1 MHPLYYQ
8 ARGMVGQPVYV
19 HHRNGRTYH
28 GTLQS
33 VTEHGIYL
41 MPHAPGA
48 RLASHEEA
56 AKTSCDLNAVL
67 VYYPGAYFGF
77 GALAGLTL
85 GALLW

>member
-8 ARGMVGQPVYV
+8 ARQLVGQPVYV
-19 HHRNGRTYH
+19 HHVCGRTYH

-33 VTEHGIYL
+33 VTSHGVYL
-41 MPHAPGA
+41 LPYAPGA
-48 RLASHEEA
+48 RLASSESPSA
-56 AKTSCDLNAVL
+56 AENDCNATL
-67 VYYPGAYFGF
+67 VYYPAAYFGW